1 MTNYTVSHL
10 ITHSIEDRDLKYLAV
25 IPNKL
30 LSTTE
35 TAQVEFIKAFSRK
48 YGTIP
53 TPDLLEVEKVF
64 VDFVP
69 HYTEGTPLKYIADK
83 VFTAIKRRYV
93 VTTIQSRQEKGED
106 IYDPDFLA
114 SLQRETFIP
123 DYNVI
128 DLATYDRNQ
137 YVQNRKPIKFNLPF
151 FDELNLARGDFLV
164 MFARMKSYK
173 TFILLLQA
181 YSLFRQGEKVE
192 IYSLELAG
200 VEILQRI
207 DAMIGK
213 INPSWFRSGIYKDTP
228 EDVKSTIQRLNE
240 LAKTTHGGHI
250 HIHEGG
256 ANLDSIIAEYESLP
270 AEERPTVICIDAL
283 EHLSA
288 KGIYESAS
296 RSLSLGEVAY
306 GLKAFGVQKG
316 VLVLA
321 TTQANRSASTG
332 GKGGGDNTTVA
343 GSDVIARAVDV
354 LLYGQVVDADIPDK
368 NGNPLRFTRWDVS
381 ASRHGVDVYTCFVN
395 FKFDKGS
402 VSIHKTVEE
411 AESSTYFKPDSV
423 QPDKNVETAEEKA
436 IRRANTPGPVQ
447 NTIIQVEEELV

>member
-1 MTNYTVSHL
+1 MNYTISHL
-10 ITHSIEDRDLKYLAV
+10 VTASIVEKNLRYLAV

-30 LSTTE
+30 LSQTE
-35 TAQVEFIKAFSRK
+35 SEQIGFIKQFSRT

-53 TPDLLEVEKVF
+53 TEELIEVEPVF
-64 VDFVP
+64 RDFVP
-69 HYTEGTPLKYIADK
+69 HYVEGTPLKYIADK

-93 VTTIQSRQEKGED
+93 VTTIQARQEKGDD
-106 IYDPDFLA
+106 IYDPEFLS

-123 DYNVI
+123 DYNII
-128 DLATYDRNQ
+128 DLATYDRSQ
-137 YVQNRKPIKFNLPF
+137 YIQDRKPIKFNLPF
-151 FDELNLARGDFLV
+151 FDELNLARGDFAV
-164 MFARMKSYK
+164 QFGRMKSMK

-200 VEILQRI
+200 VEVLQRI
-207 DAMIGK
+207 DSMIGK
-213 INPSWFRSGIYKDTP
+213 INPSWFRRGIYKDKP
-228 EDVKSTIQRLNE
+228 EDVQSTIQRLNE

-250 HIHEGG
+250 RIHDGG
-256 ANLDSIIAEYESLP
+256 ATLDSIIAEYESLP
-270 AEERPTVICIDAL
+270 AEQRPTVICIDAL

-306 GLKAFGVQKG
+306 SLKAFGVQKG
-316 VLVLA
+316 ILVLA

-354 LLYGQVVDADIPDK
+354 LLYGQVVDADIPDSS
-368 NGNPLRFTRWDVS
+368 GNPLRYTRLDVT
-381 ASRHGVDVYTCFVN
+381 ASRHGVDAYTCFLN